1 MNPTEPV
8 ITVVI
13 PTRDRLDLVQRAI
26 GCALSQTFTA
36 IEVIVVIDG
45 PNEAVLRALRQID
58 DPRMRTFPLP
68 ENVGTGRARNAGV
81 NEARGEWIAF
91 LDDDD
96 EWFPEKLLLQLE
108 AAQQSRHPWPVIT
121 CRLLARSETAEYVW
135 PRRLPD
141 IDEPLSEYLFCR
153 TTPFW
158 GEGVIQTS
166 TILTKKE
173 LLRRVPFTEVRRLE
187 DIDWV
192 LRANAVLDARVEF
205 VPVREPLSVWNRE
218 ENRPRITNSPDWRYA
233 YTWIKANKH
242 LVTPRAF
249 VSFLMTWVSASASRQ
264 GDWRALFML
273 LRESYGTAAPSAMD
287 QLIFWSNWLLPRGLR
302 NRISAVFSKSHRSGA
317 GHLMRR

>member
-1 MNPTEPV
+1 
-8 ITVVI
+8 
-13 PTRDRLDLVQRAI
+13 
-26 GCALSQTFTA
+26 
-36 IEVIVVIDG
+36 
-45 PNEAVLRALRQID
+45 
-58 DPRMRTFPLP
+58 MRTFKQDDRRQQWLAYSQKLRTDPSLVAYYTFEQHTGGPSLLP
-68 ENVGTGRARNAGV
+68 N
-81 NEARGEWIAF
+81 
-91 LDDDD
+91 
-96 EWFPEKLLLQLE
+96 
-108 AAQQSRHPWPVIT
+108 QST
-121 CRLLARSETAEYVW
+121 L
-135 PRRLPD
+135 
-141 IDEPLSEYLFCR
+141 
-153 TTPFW
+153 
-158 GEGVIQTS
+158 G
-166 TILTKKE
+166 
-173 LLRRVPFTEVRRLE
+173 
-187 DIDWV
+187 
-192 LRANAVLDARVEF
+192 NVLDARVEF